1 MADEN
6 TILHKAAFPT
16 GMDSNCFNTFFVW
29 IGCIFLKN
37 ELSDALNLIILRS
50 ILIAAIANSVV
61 FYEKLLAEV
70 ADNLNYLLD

>member
-1 MADEN
+1 MKIQSFTRLPFPLAWIVIAL
-6 TILHKAAFPT
+6 ILFLFGLAVF
-16 GMDSNCFNTFFVW
+16 
-29 IGCIFLKN
+29 FLKN
-37 ELSDALNLIILRS
+37 ESSDALNLIILRS